1 MHTQSNS
8 NDDLNQNDDLQ
19 KTPKKRR
26 APEVVASAIG
36 THVKA
41 GVIML
46 FWLVVGVAA
55 LSAGIFALRVLWW
68 AGQQATRA
76 LGS

>member
-1 MHTQSNS
+1 M
-8 NDDLNQNDDLQ
+8 DLNQDNDLQ
-19 KTPKKRR
+19 ETPKRR
-26 APEVVASAIG
+26 TTPELVASAIG
-36 THVKA
+36 THIKA
-41 GVIML
+41 GVIIL

-55 LSAGIFALRVLWW
+55 LSAGLFALRVLWW